1 MKAHRRPVSAA
12 GGGQLSCNS
21 RAGQIKNPP
30 SECSGSYHGRHSYRM
45 GLATT
50 TTAASGRCREEL
62 LGQRPARRKCRPR
75 HARMLGAATRG
86 TKQQPTGLIAYPAAQ
101 GRAVSGCGSQRM
113 LHALERRSHSADHGP
128 SFASLYSPFC
138 RYATSSPDQ
147 GKSLLAGGGQ
157 LSCNSRAG
165 QIKNPPSECS
175 GSYHIR
181 HSYRMGL
188 ATTTTAASGRCRE
201 ELLGQRPARRTCRP
215 RHARMLGAA
224 TWGTKKEPTG
234 LFFAA
239 CGRPCS
245 FDSSYGLHETA
256 TTLDIPSRWDPRA
269 NQSPTG
275 ALVAVLRTA
284 ALFDSRAGQIK
295 NALAH
300 CAKAFL

>member
-1 MKAHRRPVSAA
+1 MKAHRRPVSA
-12 GGGQLSCNS
+12 
-21 RAGQIKNPP
+21 
-30 SECSGSYHGRHSYRM
+30 
-45 GLATT
+45 
-50 TTAASGRCREEL
+50 
-62 LGQRPARRKCRPR
+62 
-75 HARMLGAATRG
+75 
-86 TKQQPTGLIAYPAAQ
+86 
-101 GRAVSGCGSQRM
+101 
-113 LHALERRSHSADHGP
+113 
-128 SFASLYSPFC
+128 
-138 RYATSSPDQ
+138 
-147 GKSLLAGGGQ
+147 AGGGQ

-201 ELLGQRPARRTCRP
+201 ELLGQRPAKRTCRP
-215 RHARMLGAA
+215 RHTRMLGAA
-224 TWGTKKEPTG
+224 TRGTKKEPTG

-245 FDSSYGLHETA
+245 FDSSYGLHETATTLDIPSRCDPRTKQQPTGLIAYPAAQGRAVRFPYGLHETA

-284 ALFDSRAGQIK
+284 ALFDSRTGQIK
-295 NALAH
+295 NALAQ